1 MQIQWQNTRRL
12 KNFRSEKQI
21 QEILTTNFYQE
32 AADEIK
38 VEWWMQICKTL
49 ASDLWDKG
57 EKIDRP
63 DQDPTA
69 EVVFRT
75 REFQDD

>member
-1 MQIQWQNTRRL
+1 M
-12 KNFRSEKQI
+12 EV
-21 QEILTTNFYQE
+21 LTTQLYHE
-32 AADEIK
+32 AADRTK

-69 EVVFRT
+69 EVVFRCN
-75 REFQDD
+75 E